1 MIDGCCHPYIYH
13 HPPTHLL
20 GLEERKSMIKMYMD
34 KYLRRKGEGEGGQSK
49 QSLVEGV
56 EDSELDLVAER

>member
-1 MIDGCCHPYIYH
+1 
-13 HPPTHLL
+13 
-20 GLEERKSMIKMYMD
+20 MIKMYMD

-49 QSLVEGV
+49 QILVEGV